1 MAKKSNWNNDQ
12 NAGRRNGKKGR
23 YNELQTLAFNI
34 PFIACQCLN
43 FKIRSAV
50 KVERE
55 VRGLFTDTFVN
66 KPLSYRA
73 LTSGK
78 PCRGA

>member
-1 MAKKSNWNNDQ
+1 MLRGGGGVALHQKVMACHVGGGAVGFVPGQVKVEP
-12 NAGRRNGKKGR
+12 G
-23 YNELQTLAFNI
+23 
-34 PFIACQCLN
+34 
-43 FKIRSAV
+43 AV